1 MSDCPWSVVRG
12 QLPKQINKGYG
23 AQQAATD
30 NWQGRE
36 FRMTEHENPKRS
48 RLFWRL
54 WLRALTVKRAQTG
67 VALVSLLLGAATV
80 SMLANLYD
88 GVGRKMT
95 QEFRTYGANVV
106 VAPASGPADVESP
119 AASSG
124 LMDEEV
130 VLRRLQ
136 TFRDRLPGLI
146 AVPRLDVVTR
156 IAPVRGES
164 RAPEPVNAVAVGADF
179 VPLLRLNT
187 GWQLFN
193 STRSLD
199 SGACAVGEHVA
210 SRLRVAVGDAI
221 SMEPIWQD
229 GRQEARR
236 EQAPGRAGNHASER
250 TSNQSAQVF
259 RVSNV
264 LRTGAAEDDQVFLS
278 LPALQRLVGLEAH
291 GDWRGQESTGGRIS
305 LVELS
310 VPGESAQVERVVGE
324 LSSALASPSAD
335 GLDSI
340 EVRPVRQIVYA
351 EGKVLGT
358 IRGLVIWLASLIVV
372 IIALCLVATMTAVVL
387 ERRKDIAVM
396 KALGASDR
404 LVMRL
409 LLAEG
414 AGLGLLGGLAGVLVG
429 GLLAREVGWR
439 LFRVGLGPDWWTLP
453 VVCLASMTLSALA
466 TFFPVG
472 IVRGIQPAAVLKGE

>member
-1 MSDCPWSVVRG
+1 M
-12 QLPKQINKGYG
+12 
-23 AQQAATD
+23 
-30 NWQGRE
+30 
-36 FRMTEHENPKRS
+36 
-48 RLFWRL
+48 
-54 WLRALTVKRAQTG
+54 
-67 VALVSLLLGAATV
+67 
-80 SMLANLYD
+80 
-88 GVGRKMT
+88 
-95 QEFRTYGANVV
+95 
-106 VAPASGPADVESP
+106 
-119 AASSG
+119 
-124 LMDEEV
+124 
-130 VLRRLQ
+130 
-136 TFRDRLPGLI
+136 PGLI

-236 EQAPGRAGNHASER
+236 EQAPGRAGNHASEW
-250 TSNQSAQVF
+250 TSNQSAQLF

-439 LFRVGLGPDWWTLP
+439 IFRVGLGPDWWTLP

>member
-1 MSDCPWSVVRG
+1 MIEAKKPTRNS
-12 QLPKQINKGYG
+12 
-23 AQQAATD
+23 
-30 NWQGRE
+30 
-36 FRMTEHENPKRS
+36 
-48 RLFWRL
+48 LFWRL

-67 VALVSLLLGAATV
+67 VALFSLLLGAATV
-80 SMLANLYD
+80 SMLTNLYT
-88 GVGRKMT
+88 GARRKMT

-106 VAPASGPADVESP
+106 VAPAGSSAYAKL
-119 AASSG
+119 AAAPVG

-130 VLRRLQ
+130 VLGRLQ
-136 TFRDRLPGLI
+136 EFGKRVLGLI

-156 IAPVRGES
+156 IARVRSES
-164 RAPEPVNAVAVGADF
+164 RALESVNAVAVGTDF
-179 VPLLRLNT
+179 ASLLRLNA
-187 GWQLFN
+187 GWQILG
-193 STRSLD
+193 STGTLD
-199 SGACAVGEHVA
+199 SSACAVGEHVA
-210 SRLRVAVGDAI
+210 SRLGLGIGDAV
-221 SMEPIWQD
+221 SVEPIWQD
-229 GRQEARR
+229 VGQEARR
-236 EQAPGRAGNHASER
+236 EHTPGEARNHASES
-250 TSNQSAQVF
+250 TSNQSAHVF

-264 LRTGAAEDDQVFLS
+264 LRTGASEDDQVFLP
-278 LPALQRLVGLEAH
+278 LPALRRLAGLEAH
-291 GDWRGQESTGGRIS
+291 GGLRGEIS

-310 VPGESAQVERVVGE
+310 VPGEPAEVEGVVGE
-324 LSSALASPSAD
+324 LSRALASPSAD
-335 GLDSI
+335 ALENI
-340 EVRPVRQIVYA
+340 EVLPVRQIVYA

-358 IRGLVIWLASLIVV
+358 IRGLVIWLASLIMV

-453 VVCLASMTLSALA
+453 VVCLASMTLSTLA

-472 IVRGIQPAAVLKGE
+472 IVRGVQPAAVLKGE

>member
-1 MSDCPWSVVRG
+1 MIEEKKPTRNS
-12 QLPKQINKGYG
+12 
-23 AQQAATD
+23 
-30 NWQGRE
+30 
-36 FRMTEHENPKRS
+36 
-48 RLFWRL
+48 LFWRL

-80 SMLANLYD
+80 SMLANLYN
-88 GVGRKMT
+88 GARRKMT

-106 VAPASGPADVESP
+106 VAPAGSSAYVRSAPAPV
-119 AASSG
+119 G
-124 LMDEEV
+124 LMDEKAA
-130 VLRRLQ
+130 LGRLQ
-136 TFRDRLPGLI
+136 EFGKRVPGLI
-146 AVPRLDVVTR
+146 VVPRLDVVTR
-156 IAPVRGES
+156 IARVPGES
-164 RAPEPVNAVAVGADF
+164 QALESVNAVAVGTDF
-179 VPLLRLNT
+179 ASLLLLNA
-187 GWQLFN
+187 GWQILG
-193 STRSLD
+193 STDALD
-199 SGACAVGEHVA
+199 SSACAVGEHAA
-210 SRLRVAVGDAI
+210 SRLGLRIGDAVSI
-221 SMEPIWQD
+221 EPIWQD
-229 GRQEARR
+229 VRQEARR
-236 EQAPGRAGNHASER
+236 EQTPAQASIYAPES

-264 LRTGAAEDDQVFLS
+264 LRTGASEDDQVFLP
-278 LPALQRLVGLEAH
+278 LPALQRLAGLDAH
-291 GDWRGQESTGGRIS
+291 GGSRGKIS

-310 VPGESAQVERVVGE
+310 VPGEPGEVERVVGE
-324 LSSALASPSAD
+324 LSRALASPSAD
-335 GLDSI
+335 ALQSL

-358 IRGLVIWLASLIVV
+358 IRGLVIWLASLIAV

-439 LFRVGLGPDWWTLP
+439 IFRVGLGPDWWTLP
-453 VVCLASMTLSALA
+453 VVCLASMTLSTLA

-472 IVRGIQPAAVLKGE
+472 IVRGVQPAAVLKGE